1 MTRMDKITET
11 LCNKAIKGVRGD
23 KFRPVSDTANFNL
36 FFHSHDQRLFAN
48 RTTRVVCSRARVTAS
63 FRAASSDV
71 LLHFL
76 LHLLRFGVLRGHQAL
91 LLLLLFGRFR
101 ARSLALEEAAL
112 PQHQDDYEQEE
123 DPDPDGDRDDP
134 PRDGP
139 RRGWGWV
146 GGHCRYLKSRGDKLF
161 PMNPRRLASVQCNL
175 NICAAKFYSSALA
188 AVQI

>member
-1 MTRMDKITET
+1 
-11 LCNKAIKGVRGD
+11 
-23 KFRPVSDTANFNL
+23 
-36 FFHSHDQRLFAN
+36 
-48 RTTRVVCSRARVTAS
+48 
-63 FRAASSDV
+63 V

-139 RRGWGWV
+139 RRG
-146 GGHCRYLKSRGDKLF
+146 
-161 PMNPRRLASVQCNL
+161 
-175 NICAAKFYSSALA
+175 
-188 AVQI
+188 